1 MELKSLKKKYKSNG
15 FAAGCSREVIARGAE
30 QLGWE
35 LDVLLEKTLK
45 AMAACEDD
53 INAAIE
59 KLEDK

>member
-1 MELKSLKKKYKSNG
+1 M
-15 FAAGCSREVIARGAE
+15 IARGAE

-35 LDVLLEKTLK
+35 LDLLLEKTLK

-59 KLEDK
+59 NLENN